1 MPTDTATSTAS
12 RLDARFARL
21 AAAGEKALVTYVTGG
36 DPDLERS
43 YQVLEA
49 MAKGGADVIELG
61 VPFSDPTADG
71 PAIQR
76 AAVRALAGGTTVP
89 KVLGLVERLR
99 AAGHDQ
105 PVILFGYYNPFLQ
118 YGLEALVRDAKAAG
132 ADGFLV
138 VDLPPEEAGPFHAAC
153 AAGGMA
159 LIYLLT
165 PTSGED
171 RFAAVKAV
179 AGGFVYYVSRTGVT
193 GAATTDLGDVSAH
206 AARVRAAMDLPV
218 CVGFGIARPDQV
230 AELRDAA
237 DGVVVG
243 SALVE
248 KVEAFGKGEATI
260 GEIEAM
266 VAALKAPLK

>member
-1 MPTDTATSTAS
+1 MPAQPATTTAS
-12 RLDARFARL
+12 RLEARFAEL
-21 AAAGEKALVTYVTGG
+21 ARRGEKALVTYVTAG
-36 DPDLERS
+36 DPDLGRS
-43 YQVLEA
+43 FEVLEA
-49 MAKGGADVIELG
+49 LARGGADVIELG

-71 PAIQR
+71 PTIER
-76 AAVRALAGGTTVP
+76 ASGRALAAGTTVP
-89 KVLGLVERLR
+89 KVLELVRRFR

-118 YGLEALVRDAKAAG
+118 HGLEAIARDAGDAG

-153 AAGGMA
+153 AAARMA

-193 GAATTDLGDVSAH
+193 GAATSGLGDVAAS
-206 AARVRAAMDLPV
+206 AARVREAMGLPV
-218 CVGFGIARPDQV
+218 CVGFGIARHDQV
-230 AELRDAA
+230 QELRGAA

-248 KVEAFGKGEATI
+248 RVERFGRGEETLAGIEGLVRELKG
-260 GEIEAM
+260 
-266 VAALKAPLK
+266 PLR

>member
-1 MPTDTATSTAS
+1 MSADSATTTTSRLETRFAELAS
-12 RLDARFARL
+12 R
-21 AAAGEKALVTYVTGG
+21 GEKALVTFVTAG

-43 YQVLEA
+43 YAVLEA
-49 MAKGGADVIELG
+49 LARGGADIIELG

-76 AAVRALAGGTTVP
+76 AATRALAAGTTVP
-89 KVLGLVERLR
+89 KVLELVKRLR
-99 AAGHDQ
+99 TAGHDQ

-118 YGLEALVRDAKAAG
+118 YGLAAIARDAKAAG

-138 VDLPPEEAGPFHAAC
+138 VDLPPEEADEFHTACRAA
-153 AAGGMA
+153 GMA

-171 RFAAVKAV
+171 RLAAVKAV

-193 GAATTDLGDVSAH
+193 GAATTDLGEVAMQ
-206 AARVRAAMDLPV
+206 ATRVRAAMGLPV

-248 KVEAFGKGEATI
+248 RVERLGRGEATLDEVE
-260 GEIEAM
+260 GM
-266 VAALKAPLK
+266 VRELKAPLR